1 MVNLVLVSHSPS
13 LVRGVAELARL
24 MTQKSPLIIATA
36 AGTGDENSPLGTNA
50 VEIAKAMEE
59 AYSDDGVLVLMDMGS
74 AVLSAEMAL
83 EFLPPDKRVKFML
96 STAPLVEGAIS
107 AAVQA
112 SLGGNLEQV
121 QAEALGSLSNKAGQ
135 LSVPEE
141 NNTAQAPAALEVAPG
156 SAADAVI
163 EIKNRLG
170 LHARPA
176 ATFVQTAGRFASKIQ
191 LARTADETK
200 RSNAKSIN
208 AVASMGLR
216 RGEMIHVWAEG
227 PDASAAID
235 ALKETV
241 EKGLD

>member
-13 LVRGVAELARL
+13 LARGVAELARL
-24 MTQKSPLIIATA
+24 MTQQSPLIIATA

-50 VEIAKAMEE
+50 EEIAKAMEE

-83 EFLPPDKRVKFML
+83 EFLSPDKKAKFML
-96 STAPLVEGAIS
+96 SSAPMVEGAVS

-121 QAEALGSLSNKAGQ
+121 QAEALGSLGNKAAQ
-135 LSVPEE
+135 LSMPEGS
-141 NNTAQAPAALEVAPG
+141 NVAQSQVSSEAVAG
-156 SAADAVI
+156 SALDAVI
-163 EIKNRLG
+163 EIRNRLG

-176 ATFVQTAGRFASKIQ
+176 ATFVQTAGRFTSKIQ

-200 RSNAKSIN
+200 QSNAKSIN

-235 ALKETV
+235 ALKEIV
-241 EKGLD
+241 EKDVD